1 MNLLFRGSA
10 LVLTCFFV
18 ALTGAVMLSGGG
30 AGALAAD
37 SPQAAPARR
46 VIACYFHRTQRCPTC
61 LKIGS
66 YVEEA
71 VKTGFEKEIAEGRV
85 VLTMVD
91 FQDPKNQKLTDAYKI
106 TGPALVV
113 IHADGN
119 KAAAWKPAP
128 KVWSLVG
135 KKAEF
140 LKYVQDEVRG
150 YLEKQQ

>member
-1 MNLLFRGSA
+1 MKVRVLEITLLVVSA
-10 LVLTCFFV
+10 MVVSAAGLRLDV
-18 ALTGAVMLSGGG
+18 AGDVR
-30 AGALAAD
+30 AD

-71 VKTGFEKEIAEGRV
+71 VKSGFAREIADGRV

-91 FQDPKNQKLTDAYKI
+91 FQDPRNEKLVSAYKI
-106 TGPALVV
+106 TGPTLVV
-113 IHADGN
+113 IDAAGD
-119 KAAAWKPAP
+119 KAAEWKPAP

-135 KKAEF
+135 KKPEF

-150 YLEKQQ
+150 YLERQ